1 MDGPSYN
8 LGYRW
13 STYLEKSALSEAYML
28 RGRQAHVTKDGA
40 FFLEAF
46 LTHPALFSVRCSTT
60 LHNTQRS
67 NTLNYLC
74 NLCGKNF
81 PGFQYKKLLLFL
93 MISNVTRYPHHF
105 IEVRNNVGGK
115 GKYWTLVFSDCI
127 GSRKSHQRKHWLFNP
142 VPFPAFKNLLVA
154 YILNIKAYMCQPP
167 FPIPLSPNPLPL
179 GNPQSVLCPWFC
191 FIDRLMC
198 VTVRFHI

>member
-28 RGRQAHVTKDGA
+28 RGRQAHVTKDGV

-46 LTHPALFSVRCSTT
+46 LTHPALFSVRRSTT

-67 NTLNYLC
+67 NTLNYLG

-81 PGFQYKKLLLFL
+81 PSFQYKQLLLFL

-105 IEVRNNVGGK
+105 MKVRNTVGRK
-115 GKYWTLVFSDCI
+115 GKYWTLVSSECI
-127 GSRKSHQRKHWLFNP
+127 GSGKSHQRKCWLFNP
-142 VPFPAFKNLLVA
+142 APFPAFKNLLVA
-154 YILNIKAYMCQPP
+154 YILNIKAYLCQPRFP
-167 FPIPLSPNPLPL
+167 FHPPPTPSPWEPSVCSLPMIL
-179 GNPQSVLCPWFC
+179 FLFHLC
-191 FIDRLMC
+191 
-198 VTVRFHI
+198 HS